1 MKLEKK
7 YPVDIAFMIGS
18 ALDKDNKYYILNSN
32 EFNNNE
38 YPILNIGQIA
48 VDYFNMDLHKWASI
62 IDNSK
67 GNNFTEFL
75 VNIIKDSSE
84 EYNYVLSVLL
94 CNELILLINELL
106 NSKNYTTFYENKFHE
121 ISEFYDTYLK
131 HYGSIPNESSDIQEI
146 LTSLITYI
154 GTYKNLYKVF
164 IKDFFEDKQEAVSII
179 NELFPKSMELKYT
192 IIPKIDIK
200 NNTYFF
206 QEVFKITTLND
217 FMKYDILK
225 IIERKINI
233 NICKNCGKYF
243 IPKNKSNE
251 KYCNNIFEN
260 GKTCKE
266 LSYKLKLS
274 NDEVEKVY
282 RNSYKTQN
290 AKKQRNSHIKNIDKK
305 FKNWSIKAKEQ
316 KNLCKNGTITIETF
330 KKWLED
336 NNNWHK
342 NN

>member
-225 IIERKINI
+225 IIERKIKI

-243 IPKNKSNE
+243 IPDFQYNS
-251 KYCNNIFEN
+251 KYCNNIYAYN
-260 GKTCKE
+260 KTCRE
-266 LSYKLKLS
+266 IAAQIQYK
-274 NDEVEKVY
+274 
-282 RNSYKTQN
+282 
-290 AKKQRNSHIKNIDKK
+290 
-305 FKNWSIKAKEQ
+305 
-316 KNLCKNGTITIETF
+316 
-330 KKWLED
+330 
-336 NNNWHK
+336 
-342 NN
+342 